1 MRRPV
6 IQQDGNPDLLSQ
18 LWKQYSKTLS
28 PRRIQEPILIISFLT
43 GKMEIIPMLY
53 NLFLNI
59 GKSESPLASFFK
71 ATIALVTAM
80 HGKNGTK
87 NKNYRQ

>member
-1 MRRPV
+1 MKT
-6 IQQDGNPDLLSQ
+6 IF
-18 LWKQYSKTLS
+18 KTLS

-59 GKSESPLASFFK
+59 GKSESPLTSFFE
-71 ATIALVTAM
+71 ASITLVTAKR
-80 HGKNGTK
+80 GKNGTK
-87 NKNYRQ
+87 KQKLQTIH